1 MSDEVIVYGNPTCP
15 SLPSVRS
22 MLERANVGYEYV
34 NIQSDLQARERVQ
47 EINHGYESVPTLV
60 FPDGSTLTEPSRG
73 DLKAK
78 LETLG
83 YEVASPSR
91 KDWLQL
97 TLEHRLIRILAVLL
111 IAVGIVGDRT
121 WLAVIGAAI
130 LVLGVLASGLR
141 RRN

>member
-1 MSDEVIVYGNPTCP
+1 MSDKVIVYGSPTCP
-15 SLPSVRS
+15 SVPSVRS
-22 MLERANVGYEYV
+22 MLERADVGYEYV
-34 NIQSDLQARERVQ
+34 NIHSDLHAREKVK

-73 DLKAK
+73 ELKTK

-83 YEVASPSR
+83 YEVLSLSGQ
-91 KDWLQL
+91 DWLRL
-97 TLEHRLIRILAVLL
+97 TFEHRLMRILAVLL
-111 IAVGIVGDRT
+111 IAAGIVGDRT

-141 RRN
+141 PRN